1 MSDFVSI
8 TPARSGSKAIKN
20 KNIELINNHPLF
32 TYSIAVSK
40 IIGVKPYLSTDS
52 EIYKEIGIKYGA
64 DVPFLRPKKI
74 AKNDSPDYEFLLHFI
89 DYLKKTKNKAKY
101 IIHLRP
107 TTPLRKISILKKAIK
122 EFKSKKNCT
131 SLRSAHL
138 ASESYEKW
146 FFKDKNSF
154 FKPIVRGL
162 DSEKINLPRQKFRPA
177 FIPNGYIDIIK
188 IDTILK
194 KSQTYGNKMFVF
206 ETPQVIEI
214 DTIFDLKL
222 ARLDKSTI
230 KDKLLDYL
238 NN

>member
-1 MSDFVSI
+1 M
-8 TPARSGSKAIKN
+8 
-20 KNIELINNHPLF
+20 
-32 TYSIAVSK
+32 
-40 IIGVKPYLSTDS
+40 
-52 EIYKEIGIKYGA
+52 
-64 DVPFLRPKKI
+64 
-74 AKNDSPDYEFLLHFI
+74 
-89 DYLKKTKNKAKY
+89 
-101 IIHLRP
+101 
-107 TTPLRKISILKKAIK
+107 
-122 EFKSKKNCT
+122 
-131 SLRSAHL
+131 
-138 ASESYEKW
+138 
-146 FFKDKNSF
+146 
-154 FKPIVRGL
+154 
-162 DSEKINLPRQKFRPA
+162 PRQKFRPA

>member
-8 TPARSGSKAIKN
+8 IPARSGSKAIKN

-107 TTPLRKISILKKAIK
+107 TTPLRKI
-122 EFKSKKNCT
+122 
-131 SLRSAHL
+131 
-138 ASESYEKW
+138 
-146 FFKDKNSF
+146 
-154 FKPIVRGL
+154 
-162 DSEKINLPRQKFRPA
+162 
-177 FIPNGYIDIIK
+177 
-188 IDTILK
+188 TILK
-194 KSQTYGNKMFVF
+194 KQSKNLN
-206 ETPQVIEI
+206 
-214 DTIFDLKL
+214 LK
-222 ARLDKSTI
+222 KI
-230 KDKLLDYL
+230 VPH
-238 NN
+238 